1 MKSYDRDAG
10 EVKSEFVLKMATQS
24 RQSADPFYP
33 KFSVF
38 FSNFELYTAISIK
51 IVHEQSGKVESRS
64 IYSFT
69 SVNITE
75 LGWGGGLERGVILHL
90 ATTFQSL
97 INLSFP

>member
-1 MKSYDRDAG
+1 VAAIFMKSYDRDAG

-51 IVHEQSGKVESRS
+51 VVHEQSGKVEYER
-64 IYSFT
+64 
-69 SVNITE
+69 E
-75 LGWGGGLERGVILHL
+75 RLLGIALKIH
-90 ATTFQSL
+90 
-97 INLSFP
+97 